1 MPVIVGLHENLTE
14 QQVTKAWQS
23 LLNTGCK
30 LQTERGQ
37 SLRVIYP
44 GKTSDT
50 PGSDFQDAVIKVNR
64 HLLKGNIELHVKSS
78 DWHKH
83 EHDRNPI
90 YNGVILHVALQHDD
104 AGEIKTQDGTVIPA
118 IAIGRY
124 LESNPAA
131 AVLSQVPCAGAG
143 INSPEVLLAII
154 DNAGLARFY
163 EKAARFHNYLPQQAA
178 GQVLYSGIMTAL
190 GYARNQEPFR
200 RLAERVPLNILES
213 AVPENN
219 RDDESL
225 VLLLGTAGLLPSQRP
240 QIEYSPLEDYVYVN
254 ELERIW
260 AGMQQIDV
268 MAFNDWHP
276 FRVRPS
282 NSPLRRIAGMSHLIR
297 RYHVKGLLAGLKEL
311 VIATPV
317 GKTNSYLE
325 AGLMAVDDGY
335 WSSRYDFGKGYPG
348 LSKWLIGQSRAADI
362 VINVLLPFTY
372 AWGEDNGLKELA
384 EKALT
389 IFCSYPSLETNTL
402 ERHMK
407 AQFGLK
413 STQVNSAQR
422 QQGLLHLY
430 KKWCTQ
436 GRCKECEVAGI
447 GKFQ

>member
-1 MPVIVGLHENLTE
+1 MIVGLHENLTE
-14 QQVTKAWQS
+14 KQVTKAWQS

-64 HLLKGNIELHVKSS
+64 HILKGNIELHVKSS

-83 EHDRNPI
+83 EHDRNPV
-90 YNGVILHVALQHDD
+90 YNGVVLHVALQHDD

-118 IAIGRY
+118 VAIGRY

-131 AVLSQVPCAGAG
+131 SVLSRVPCAGVG
-143 INSPEVLLAII
+143 INSPEVLLTII

-163 EKAARFHNYLPQQAA
+163 EKAARFHNYLQRQDA
-178 GQVLYSGIMTAL
+178 GQALYSGIMTAL

-200 RLAERVPLNILES
+200 QLAEKVLLSVLELM
-213 AVPENN
+213 VRENN
-219 RDDESL
+219 QDERCL
-225 VLLLGTAGLLPSQRP
+225 ALLLGTAGLLPSQRP
-240 QIEYSPLEDYVYVN
+240 QIDYSPFEDYAYVN

-260 AGMQQIDV
+260 ERMQRIDV
-268 MAFNDWHP
+268 MAYADWQP

-282 NSPLRRIAGMSHLIR
+282 NSPLRRIAGMCHLLQL
-297 RYHVKGLLAGLKEL
+297 YQEQGLLRGLAEL
-311 VIATPV
+311 VRDCPTEKV
-317 GKTNSYLE
+317 NQYLE
-325 AGLMAVDDGY
+325 AGLMVADNGY
-335 WSSRYDFGKGYPG
+335 WASRFDFGKGYPG

-362 VINVLLPFTY
+362 VINVLLPFVY
-372 AWGEDNGLKELA
+372 ARGKDNAQQELA
-384 EKALT
+384 EKAFT
-389 IFCSYPSLETNTL
+389 IICAYPPVETNTL
-402 ERHMK
+402 ERHMR

-436 GRCKECEVAGI
+436 GRCGECKVG
-447 GKFQ
+447 GKKK